1 MFRESFL
8 YRPYAK
14 MADIL
19 IFFCELSI
27 NPTSLVQGK
36 VTFDVRSNSP
46 FASQANTMKFRRRIS
61 LFIRSHL
68 GLFLRAPLQIS
79 F

>member
-1 MFRESFL
+1 MFRESFP
-8 YRPYAK
+8 YRPYTK

-19 IFFCELSI
+19 IFFQI

-46 FASQANTMKFRRRIS
+46 FASQANTMKFVRRIS

-68 GLFLRAPLQIS
+68 GLFLRTPLQTT